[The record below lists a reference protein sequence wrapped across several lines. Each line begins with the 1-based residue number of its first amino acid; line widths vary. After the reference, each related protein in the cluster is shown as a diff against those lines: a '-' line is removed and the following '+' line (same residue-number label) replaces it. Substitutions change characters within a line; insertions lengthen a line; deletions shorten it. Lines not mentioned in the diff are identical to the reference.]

1 MKLYQALRFITRNE
15 DINFLLTNRV
25 PRIWLTRAMGR
36 FSKIRHPLVC
46 RVSIAIWRLFTDLD
60 LGDAASTHYAS
71 LHDCFTRALRPG
83 ARVVDAAPDV
93 LTSPSDGIVG
103 ACGPVVRG
111 QVFQAKGLAYSLA
124 ELLGSDQDAECFA
137 EG

>member
-46 RVSIAIWRLFTDLD
+46 RASIAIWRWFTDLD
-60 LGDAASTHYAS
+60 LGDAA
-71 LHDCFTRALRPG
+71 
-83 ARVVDAAPDV
+83 
-93 LTSPSDGIVG
+93 
-103 ACGPVVRG
+103 
-111 QVFQAKGLAYSLA
+111 KGLA
-124 ELLGSDQDAECFA
+124 
-137 EG
+137 